1 MALAFCVI
9 GQGYFLNANP
19 PIEVNLSSNPPI
31 EVNLSSIVKAA
42 AAEIPQDKLRSSAL
56 SPQPSVLS
64 PQQSPARNFEVQ
76 KLAEGVYAV
85 IRKDLPGLMVDAN
98 NVFII
103 NDDDVVVV
111 DANGAPS
118 TTREVLAALRKLT
131 NKPVRYVIN
140 THWHDDHIIGDPV
153 YREAFPAVEFIAHAN
168 MRSYLP
174 AQGATNRKNFVAG
187 APGAVE
193 MLKGLLTKN
202 KSLTGGELTVEER
215 DSYTSDI
222 RLAELVLAEASGT
235 QLTLPTITF
244 EDKLTLYRGGRVID
258 VVHLGNGHTSGDIIV
273 HLPKEGIAI
282 TGDLVVWPVPLVG
295 SEQSYVGDW
304 SLTLEKLRALHP
316 ATIVPGHGPVMH
328 DDSYIKMMSNLFAS
342 VKQQTDA
349 AVSRGETLEQ
359 TQKSVKLD
367 DFRKQFAGDSPVRKV
382 LFDNYVTG
390 PAIAAAFREA
400 SVKR

>member
-1 MALAFCVI
+1 MINKLFVALALAAGVI
-9 GQGYFLNANP
+9 GQGHPLSGNQP
-19 PIEVNLSSNPPI
+19 LDINLSTS
-31 EVNLSSIVKAA
+31 LKAEP
-42 AAEIPQDKLRSSAL
+42 AEASPQDKH
-56 SPQPSVLS
+56 
-64 PQQSPARNFEVQ
+64 QQDPARNFEVQ

-85 IRKDLPGLMVDAN
+85 IRKDPPGLMLDAN

-131 NKPVRYVIN
+131 SKPVTYVIN

-168 MRSYLP
+168 TRSYLP
-174 AQGATNRKNFVAG
+174 SQGVINRKTFLAG

-202 KSLTGGELTVEER
+202 KSLTGGDLTNEER

-222 RLAELVLAEASGT
+222 RLAELVLAEAPEA
-235 QLTLPTITF
+235 QVTLPTITF
-244 EDKLTLYRGGRVID
+244 EDRLTLYRGTRVIEIL
-258 VVHLGNGHTSGDIIV
+258 HLGGGHTSGDIV
-273 HLPKEGIAI
+273 VNLPKESIAM
-282 TGDLVVWPVPLVG
+282 TGDLVVWPVPFVG
-295 SEQSYVGDW
+295 SDQSHIGDW
-304 SLTLEKLRALHP
+304 SQTLAKLRALKP
-316 ATIVPGHGPVMH
+316 ATIVPGHGPVLH
-328 DDSYIKMMSNLFAS
+328 DDSYITLLASLFAS
-342 VKQQTDA
+342 VREQTDA
-349 AVSRGETLEQ
+349 AVGKGETLEQ
-359 TQKSVKLD
+359 ARKSVRLA

-400 SVKR
+400 SAKR